1 MVITKEGFI
10 SNVKAPQRNKFQRNN
25 QKKSVTYALRL
36 TSISKFG
43 NYFQV

>member
-1 MVITKEGFI
+1 MVITKGGFI